1 MEKRDSVE
9 IKLKIVNAGYT
20 AIEQLIA
27 VAEAEILS
35 SSEKE
40 TFSGDEFAAIAA
52 DKLKNA
58 AAAKKMA
65 IMDAFEIL
73 SRIELETTMIESIK
87 RGEEANNGQGF
98 AERRSKPRV

>member
-1 MEKRDSVE
+1 MSERNSIE
-9 IKLKIVNAGYT
+9 IKSKIINAGYK
-20 AIEQLIA
+20 AIDQLIS
-27 VAEAEILS
+27 VAEAEILNPS
-35 SSEKE
+35 FNDD
-40 TFSGDEFAAIAA
+40 TGLAA

-73 SRIELETTMIESIK
+73 SRIETETSVIESIMK
-87 RGEEANNGQGF
+87 GEDTKGGQGF